1 MHIGWFDYALPR
13 RLIAQFPAP
22 ERTASQ
28 LLVLPAR
35 GRETT
40 VMRFADIGRLLA
52 PGDLLVV
59 NDTRVLPARLA
70 ARKPSGGRVEILLER
85 VLRGECTAAGDSAD
99 CANSAAAT
107 AESAAALVQLRA
119 NKPIRAGQKLIAA
132 DADWVVT
139 ARRGDLFVI
148 ECQDGAAL
156 AKFQSHGE
164 VPLPPY
170 IDRVNRG
177 DRGERATVDDAARY
191 QTVYARADGAVA
203 APTAGL
209 HFDRKL
215 LARLAA
221 AGVERAAVTLHV
233 GAATFQPVR
242 AGDLAAHR
250 MHLERVEVSQPAC
263 DAINRT
269 RARGG
274 RVVAVGTTVVRA
286 LESAAVAAE
295 SNAAGLD
302 SVAGAGNN
310 IAAANT
316 VAGPAANTIIAAGN
330 NAATAGRESN
340 PPLSPFAG
348 ETDLFIRPGHRFRVV
363 DALVTNFHLPQ
374 STLLVLV
381 CAFAGYAKVMRAY
394 RDAVAREL
402 RFYSYG
408 DAMFVARDH
417 RRRRQPR
424 P

>member
-1 MHIGWFDYALPR
+1 
-13 RLIAQFPAP
+13 
-22 ERTASQ
+22 
-28 LLVLPAR
+28 
-35 GRETT
+35 
-40 VMRFADIGRLLA
+40 
-52 PGDLLVV
+52 
-59 NDTRVLPARLA
+59 
-70 ARKPSGGRVEILLER
+70 
-85 VLRGECTAAGDSAD
+85 
-99 CANSAAAT
+99 
-107 AESAAALVQLRA
+107 
-119 NKPIRAGQKLIAA
+119 
-132 DADWVVT
+132 VVT

-148 ECQDGAAL
+148 ECRDGAAL

-170 IDRVNRG
+170 INRG
-177 DRGERATVDDAARY
+177 DRGERATGDDAARY

-209 HFDRKL
+209 HFDRAL

-242 AGDLAAHR
+242 AGDLATHR
-250 MHLERVEVSQPAC
+250 MHFERVEVSRRAC

-310 IAAANT
+310 IAAAGNNANT
-316 VAGPAANTIIAAGN
+316 VAGPATV
-330 NAATAGRESN
+330 ATAGRESN
-340 PPLSPFAG
+340 APLAPFAG

-408 DAMFVARDH
+408 DAMFVARDS
-417 RRRRQPR
+417 RRRQPK

>member
-35 GRETT
+35 GREST

-85 VLRGECTAAGDSAD
+85 VLGGDCTAAGDCAD
-99 CANSAAAT
+99 SGNSAAAT

-119 NKPIRAGQKLIAA
+119 NKPIRAGQKLRAA

-148 ECQDGAAL
+148 ECRDGAAL

-170 IDRVNRG
+170 IDRVH
-177 DRGERATVDDAARY
+177 RGERAAVDDAARY

-209 HFDRKL
+209 HFDRAL

-250 MHLERVEVSQPAC
+250 MHLERVEVSRRAC

-286 LESAAVAAE
+286 LESAAAAAE

-316 VAGPAANTIIAAGN
+316 VAGAGN
-330 NAATAGRESN
+330 NAATVGRESN

-363 DALVTNFHLPQ
+363 EALVTNFHLPQ

-408 DAMFVARDH
+408 DAMFVARDS
-417 RRRRQPR
+417 RRRQPR

>member
-35 GRETT
+35 GREST
-40 VMRFADIGRLLA
+40 VMKFADIGSLLA

-85 VLRGECTAAGDSAD
+85 VLRGDNAAATAAGDSA
-99 CANSAAAT
+99 NSGNPAAST
-107 AESAAALVQLRA
+107 ADSAAALVQLRA
-119 NKPIRAGQKLIAA
+119 NKPIRAGQKLRAA

-148 ECQDGAAL
+148 ECRDGAAL

-170 IDRVNRG
+170 IN
-177 DRGERATVDDAARY
+177 RGERADRADRAAVDDAARY

-250 MHLERVEVSQPAC
+250 MHFERVEVSRRAC

-286 LESAAVAAE
+286 LESAAAAAE
-295 SNAAGLD
+295 SNAVAGLD
-302 SVAGAGNN
+302 SVAGA
-310 IAAANT
+310 NT
-316 VAGPAANTIIAAGN
+316 VAGPATVAAAGN
-330 NAATAGRESN
+330 NTVAGRESN
-340 PPLSPFAG
+340 APLSPFAG

-408 DAMFVARDH
+408 DAMFVARDS
-417 RRRRQPR
+417 RRRQPK

>member
-35 GRETT
+35 GREST

-85 VLRGECTAAGDSAD
+85 VLGGDDAATTAAGD

-119 NKPIRAGQKLIAA
+119 NKPIRAGQKLRAA

-139 ARRGDLFVI
+139 ARRGELFVI
-148 ECQDGAAL
+148 ECRDGAAL

-177 DRGERATVDDAARY
+177 DRAERAAVDDAARY

-209 HFDRKL
+209 HFDRAL

-250 MHLERVEVSQPAC
+250 MHLERVEVSRRAC

-286 LESAAVAAE
+286 LESAAAAAE
-295 SNAAGLD
+295 SNAAAD
-302 SVAGAGNN
+302 FDTVAGAGN
-310 IAAANT
+310 T
-316 VAGPAANTIIAAGN
+316 VAGPGN
-330 NAATAGRESN
+330 NATAGRESN

>member
-28 LLVLPAR
+28 LLALPAR
-35 GRETT
+35 GREST
-40 VMRFADIGRLLA
+40 VMKFADIGSLLA

-85 VLRGECTAAGDSAD
+85 VLRGDDAAATAGGDSAD
-99 CANSAAAT
+99 SANPTASAADSAT
-107 AESAAALVQLRA
+107 ALVQLRA
-119 NKPIRAGQKLIAA
+119 NKPIRAGQKLRAA

-139 ARRGDLFVI
+139 ARRGELFVI
-148 ECQDGAAL
+148 ECQGGAAL

-170 IDRVNRG
+170 INRG
-177 DRGERATVDDAARY
+177 DRVHRGDSADRATVDDAARY

-209 HFDRKL
+209 HFDRAL

-250 MHLERVEVSQPAC
+250 MHFERVEVSRRAC

-286 LESAAVAAE
+286 LESAAAAAE
-295 SNAAGLD
+295 SNAA
-302 SVAGAGNN
+302 AGN

-316 VAGPAANTIIAAGN
+316 VAGPATVAGAGN
-330 NAATAGRESN
+330 NIAAGRESN

-408 DAMFVARDH
+408 DAMFVARDS
-417 RRRRQPR
+417 RRRQPR